1 MADRL
6 YLSLWYPNFRLE
18 SLPDALAGV
27 LRQFAQVGAKRVS
40 AASAYPI
47 NFTEP
52 PTYQRIYADPVPA
65 HFDPT
70 VPIDPSADTF
80 DELIDAA
87 VAEATEQ
94 LHDDMAYEFEM
105 RWQLWTPEDQE
116 PAFSRLGFASSRD
129 EDDADPDLDALSPGP
144 PGSAWR
150 LRAHTVRI
158 LGFGPAS
165 TSPDTSRTATCW
177 STSAS
182 TPPGSPTPRSPHP
195 RCNPRKTRPSTRP
208 RRSTSS
214 RTSKSSSPSPSWWRR
229 TAASPA
235 ASSGPSPASPSP
247 KNSSP
252 ASSASTDFYHQ
263 RGIEKLD
270 LARYG
275 ISMTDAEA
283 RLGMQLARSL
293 PIAVVCGAVVL
304 QRWQKR
310 RLDTLAQG
318 WPSVD
323 GWIQYGEVEPVQ
335 NTNLILATLTYSYF
349 IEEYRSGT
357 YTHQFSKKSDADE
370 FVSQLKDKHVPIR
383 YNPSKPDESDIEE
396 SDINQFVSSLSRIG

>member
-18 SLPDALAGV
+18 TLPAALAGV

-52 PTYQRIYADPVPA
+52 PTYQRIYADPTPA

-116 PAFSRLGFASSRD
+116 PAYSRLGFASSRD
-129 EDDADPDLDALSPGP
+129 EDDADPDLEALSPGP

-158 LGFGPAS
+158 LGFGPSFDVAGYEQNGHLLVDFGID
-165 TSPDTSRTATCW
+165 SPW
-177 STSAS
+177 VPNPPLS
-182 TPPGSPTPRSPHP
+182 TPALQTPEDEALDETAQIHIQQNVEKLLAFTLLVEKN
-195 RCNPRKTRPSTRP
+195 CGI
-208 RRSTSS
+208 SS
-214 RTSKSSSPSPSWWRR
+214 RLLWTE
-229 TAASPA
+229 
-235 ASSGPSPASPSP
+235 SGKPLA
-247 KNSSP
+247 
-252 ASSASTDFYHQ
+252 
-263 RGIEKLD
+263 EKL
-270 LARYG
+270 
-275 ISMTDAEA
+275 IA
-283 RLGMQLARSL
+283 RL
-293 PIAVVCGAVVL
+293 
-304 QRWQKR
+304 QR
-310 RLDTLAQG
+310 
-318 WPSVD
+318 V
-323 GWIQYGEVEPVQ
+323 
-335 NTNLILATLTYSYF
+335 
-349 IEEYRSGT
+349 
-357 YTHQFSKKSDADE
+357 H
-370 FVSQLKDKHVPIR
+370 
-383 YNPSKPDESDIEE
+383 
-396 SDINQFVSSLSRIG
+396 